1 MPAPISP
8 STGARSNTMTR
19 NPFWAR
25 PRAVAKP
32 PMPPPAIRM
41 GLSCCMVFP
50 PWFRLVQAQPN
61 GRAARR
67 VRRVGLLASRSQG
80 DQDGGVGS
88 RTRSGVRSG
97 LAGDP
102 QRHGGDVVVDVG
114 ELPEQPQQSRAI

>member
-67 VRRVGLLASRSQG
+67 GRPVGLLALVFQG
-80 DQDGGVGS
+80 GPDRVG
-88 RTRSGVRSG
+88 RRARSGVRSG

-102 QRHGGDVVVDVG
+102 QRLGGDVVVDV
-114 ELPEQPQQSRAI
+114 